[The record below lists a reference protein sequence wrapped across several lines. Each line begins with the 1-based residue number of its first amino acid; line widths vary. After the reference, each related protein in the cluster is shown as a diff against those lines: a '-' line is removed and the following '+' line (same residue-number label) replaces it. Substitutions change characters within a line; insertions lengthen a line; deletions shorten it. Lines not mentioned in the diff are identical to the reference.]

1 MTPRRKA
8 KPTNE
13 RLGKDSAYWLNS
25 RKLREGLGW
34 QDQISLEVGIDQ
46 TISWVQS
53 NLSAL
58 QQQPANYIHK
68 S

>member
-1 MTPRRKA
+1 VVD
-8 KPTNE
+8 E
-13 RLGKDSAYWLNS
+13 RLGKDGAYWLNS
-25 RKLREGLGW
+25 VKLREALGW

-46 TISWVQS
+46 TIAWVQN
-53 NLSAL
+53 NLPAL